1 MTIDNVTSTD
11 AAELLR
17 PDSFI
22 VPDKVARIAANE
34 QSRLWQA
41 HGIIELVVHAIG
53 DEVDNGGPAIKQAL
67 RGAADIIFASI
78 NELESIRTPEG
89 VQS

>member
-1 MTIDNVTSTD
+1 MTLDNVTSTD

-17 PDSFI
+17 PDSFT
-22 VPDKVARIAANE
+22 VPDKVARISANE
-34 QSRLWQA
+34 QNRLWQA

-53 DEVDNGGPAIKQAL
+53 DEVDNGGPSIKPAL
-67 RGAADIIFASI
+67 RGAADIIFTSI

>member
-11 AAELLR
+11 AGKPPR
-17 PDSFI
+17 HDSLTL
-22 VPDKVARIAANE
+22 PDKVARIAANE

-53 DEVDNGGPAIKQAL
+53 DEVDNGGPSIKPAL
-67 RGAADIIFASI
+67 RGAADIIFTSI

>member
-17 PDSFI
+17 PDSFT
-22 VPDKVARIAANE
+22 VPDKVARISANE
-34 QSRLWQA
+34 QNRLWQA

-53 DEVDNGGPAIKQAL
+53 DEVDNGGPAIKPAL
-67 RGAADIIFASI
+67 RGAADIIFTSI
-78 NELESIRTPEG
+78 NELERIYGCEE
-89 VQS
+89 VQL